1 MNEDLIFSVLYSREG
16 LLNMLEEVLAEVNS
30 AMESA
35 IEALRRDLSTIRT
48 GRASTA
54 MVENLRIDYY
64 GNQSPLSQVATL
76 SVPEPRLIVIK
87 PWEANL
93 IPDIE
98 DAIRAEKNLGLN
110 PSNDGS
116 VVRLPIPELT
126 EERRRD
132 ITKIAKNR
140 GEDARVAVRHARKD
154 GNDMLQDA
162 QKEGEISEDE
172 SRSGQDS
179 IQKLT
184 DEFTETIDQI
194 TKNKEAEIMEV

>member
-1 MNEDLIFSVLYSREG
+1 
-16 LLNMLEEVLAEVNS
+16 MLEEVLAEVKA

-48 GRASTA
+48 GRASTS
-54 MVENLRIDYY
+54 MVENLRVDYY

-93 IPDIE
+93 IPEIE
-98 DAIRAEKNLGLN
+98 NSIRAEKNLGLN

-116 VVRLPIPELT
+116 IVRVPIPELT
-126 EERRRD
+126 EDRRRD
-132 ITKIAKNR
+132 ITKVAKNR
-140 GEDARVAVRHARKD
+140 AEDARVAVRHARKD

-162 QKEGEISEDE
+162 QKEGELSEDD
-172 SRSGQDS
+172 SRNGQDR

-184 DEFTETIDQI
+184 DEFAETIDEI
-194 TKNKEAEIMEV
+194 TKKKEAEIMEV

>member
-1 MNEDLIFSVLYSREG
+1 
-16 LLNMLEEVLAEVNS
+16 MLEEVLAEVKT

-35 IEALRRDLSTIRT
+35 TEALRRDLSTIRT

-87 PWEANL
+87 PWEVSI
-93 IPDIE
+93 IPEIE
-98 DAIRAEKNLGLN
+98 NSIRAEKNLGLN
-110 PSNDGS
+110 PSNDGTI
-116 VVRLPIPELT
+116 VRVPIPELT
-126 EERRRD
+126 EDRRRD
-132 ITKIAKNR
+132 ITKIARNR
-140 GEDARVAVRHARKD
+140 GEDARVAVRHARRD

-162 QKEGEISEDE
+162 QKEGELSEDD
-172 SRSGQDS
+172 SRNGQDR

-184 DEFTETIDQI
+184 DQFAETIDEI
-194 TKNKEAEIMEV
+194 TKKKEAEIMEV

>member
-1 MNEDLIFSVLYSREG
+1 
-16 LLNMLEEVLAEVNS
+16 MLEEVLAEVKA

-35 IEALRRDLSTIRT
+35 IDALRRDLSTIRT
-48 GRASTA
+48 GRASTS

-93 IPDIE
+93 IPEIE
-98 DAIRAEKNLGLN
+98 SAIRAEKNLGLN
-110 PSNDGS
+110 PSNDGTI
-116 VVRLPIPELT
+116 VRVPIPELT

-132 ITKIAKNR
+132 ITKIARNR

-162 QKEGEISEDE
+162 QKEGELSEDD
-172 SRSGQDS
+172 SRNGQDR

-184 DEFTETIDQI
+184 DEFAELIDGI
-194 TKNKEAEIMEV
+194 TKKKESEIMEV